1 MRGWD
6 RSRKSDGMGR
16 GGAFMTALLI
26 ATCKVFESVD
36 RRREIV
42 QECFFF
48 AVGGAR
54 D

>member
-1 MRGWD
+1 MTEWV
-6 RSRKSDGMGR
+6 
-16 GGAFMTALLI
+16 GAVNCSFMTALLI

-42 QECFFF
+42 QKCFFF